1 MIQRLLYN
9 KVLEAIE
16 KYPIVAITGPRQ
28 SGKTTF
34 SQLLKPTYTYVNLE
48 DLSMRDFASS
58 DPKGFLETYQNGVII
73 DEIQY
78 VPQLFS
84 YLQVYTDQRKIN
96 GEYIVTGSQN
106 FLMMEKISQS
116 LAGRVALFNLLPF
129 SLSELNQEEVFAN
142 RPWEEYLLSGFYPRK
157 WVNAIEPFGFYEN
170 YVKTYVERDVRL
182 IKNITDLDLFQKFLH
197 LLAGRTGQL
206 FNQSSLGAELGLDNK
221 TINSWLGLLE
231 ASFIAFRLQPYYNN
245 FNKRIVKTPKV
256 YFYDTG
262 LLCYLLGIRSE
273 EDLNVHFAKGQLFEN
288 LIILELLKK
297 TKNLNGHERYYF
309 WRDSSGNEIDVL
321 MEKGQ
326 ELFAIEIKSGKT
338 IHSDFFKGLNHFQT
352 LQNNA
357 KKVLVYGGKESQ
369 KRTNCLVL
377 GVNDLEKL

>member
-1 MIQRLLYN
+1 M
-9 KVLEAIE
+9 
-16 KYPIVAITGPRQ
+16 
-28 SGKTTF
+28 
-34 SQLLKPTYTYVNLE
+34 
-48 DLSMRDFASS
+48 
-58 DPKGFLETYQNGVII
+58 
-73 DEIQY
+73 
-78 VPQLFS
+78 
-84 YLQVYTDQRKIN
+84 
-96 GEYIVTGSQN
+96 
-106 FLMMEKISQS
+106 
-116 LAGRVALFNLLPF
+116 
-129 SLSELNQEEVFAN
+129 
-142 RPWEEYLLSGFYPRK
+142 
-157 WVNAIEPFGFYEN
+157 
-170 YVKTYVERDVRL
+170 
-182 IKNITDLDLFQKFLH
+182 
-197 LLAGRTGQL
+197 
-206 FNQSSLGAELGLDNK
+206 GAELGLDNK

>member
-1 MIQRLLYN
+1 M
-9 KVLEAIE
+9 LEAIE

-34 SQLLKPTYTYVNLE
+34 SQLLKPTYAYVNLE
-48 DLSMRDFASS
+48 DLSVRDFASS

-129 SLSELNQEEVFAN
+129 SLSELKQEGAFAD
-142 RPWEEYLLSGFYPRK
+142 RSWEEYLLSGFYPRK

-297 TKNLNGHERYYF
+297 TKNLNGYERYYF
-309 WRDSSGNEIDVL
+309 WRDSSGNEVDVL
-321 MEKGQ
+321 MERGQ

-338 IHSDFFKGLNHFQT
+338 IHSDFFKGLNHFQA

-357 KKVLVYGGKESQ
+357 KNVLVYGGKESQ

-377 GVNDLEKL
+377 GVNDLETL